1 MEMVMNAEQTAPEL
15 TTAEKKKAF
24 RKLVRS
30 LAKAKGVTPEEAK
43 RDLLETLPEG
53 MAAELADLEET
64 TMRGRRPKTAKQPTR
79 PERIER
85 LWAAIT
91 GLHQALLDDGF
102 GSYMKPAGA
111 IQTVATALEDPR
123 TGGRIAHV
131 EEPLGTYI
139 QRVGIADNYQQR
151 PPFDHVTDSI
161 YRRLIRDFIEGAIM
175 PEAKVAA
182 LGPNLGDRRVAEL
195 NQPGLE
201 FSVIDGLQRLYCYCI
216 AILLVWRRDALVRDG
231 IIPKEAWEYFREQ
244 VEALGDSKTA
254 TAALL
259 ERTVRY
265 EIFYRIGLDGLLH
278 YMVTFNTGQR
288 RMSLP
293 MQLEI
298 MQKPLIDELEQ
309 KAHIKVWHERNK
321 LPGMARPKEQFAAME
336 LVLATKAFIT
346 NNAQVAASEE
356 AETFLEDPAFLEN
369 VGDIGDVVDTL
380 TRVTT
385 EIHPLI
391 MRIYA
396 DDPSRRFILSGGGT
410 FFISFMAAC
419 GYTRNRNNQKMLD
432 GALDKLVAK
441 LKKPSDDPLNLE
453 EYQAALASI
462 TSSRGKAIRRL
473 VYDTFL
479 RFFNGVTSGLE
490 WRDTAS
496 QITGLTDN

>member
-1 MEMVMNAEQTAPEL
+1 MNAEQTGPEL
-15 TTAEKKKAF
+15 SKAEKKKAF

-30 LAKAKGVTPEEAK
+30 LAKAKDVSPEEAK
-43 RDLLETLPEG
+43 RVLLETLPAA
-53 MAAELADLEET
+53 MAAELAELEEEN
-64 TMRGRRPKTAKQPTR
+64 TMRGRRPKASKQPTR
-79 PERIER
+79 PERVER
-85 LWAAIT
+85 LRTAIM
-91 GLHQALLDDGF
+91 GLHQGLLDDGF
-102 GSYMKPAGA
+102 GSYLKPAGA
-111 IQTVATALEDPR
+111 IQTVAQALEDPR

-131 EEPLGTYI
+131 EESLGTYI

-195 NQPGLE
+195 SQPGLE

-216 AILLVWRRDALVRDG
+216 AILLVWRRDTLVRDG

-244 VEALGDSKTA
+244 VEAVGDSKTA

-346 NNAQVAASEE
+346 NNSQVAASEE

-369 VGDIGDVVDTL
+369 VGDISDVVETL

-385 EIHPLI
+385 ELHPLI
-391 MRIYA
+391 MQIYA

-419 GYTRNRNNQKMLD
+419 GYTRNRNNQKMLE

-441 LKKPSDDPLNLE
+441 LKKPTDDPLNLE

-479 RFFNGVTSGLE
+479 RFFNGVTSELE

-496 QITGLTDN
+496 QITGLADN

>member
-1 MEMVMNAEQTAPEL
+1 MNAEQTGPEL
-15 TTAEKKKAF
+15 TKAEQKKAF

-30 LAKAKGVTPEEAK
+30 LAKAKGVSPEQAK
-43 RDLLETLPEG
+43 RDLLETLPVE
-53 MAAELADLEET
+53 MAAQFAEIEEDT
-64 TMRGRRPKTAKQPTR
+64 TMRGRRPKTTKQPTR

-85 LWAAIT
+85 LRAAIT
-91 GLHQALLDDGF
+91 GLHQGLLDDGF

-182 LGPNLGDRRVAEL
+182 LGPITSDRRVEEL
-195 NQPGLE
+195 SQPGLE

-216 AILLVWRRDALVRDG
+216 AILLVWRREALVRDG
-231 IIPKEAWEYFREQ
+231 IIPKDAWEYFREQ
-244 VEALGDSKTA
+244 VEALGDAKTA

-309 KAHIKVWHERNK
+309 KARIKVWHERNK
-321 LPGMARPKEQFAAME
+321 LPGMARPKDQFAAME

-369 VGDIGDVVDTL
+369 VGDISDVVDTL

-391 MRIYA
+391 MQLYA

-419 GYTRNRNNQKMLD
+419 GYTRNRGNQKMLD

-441 LKKPSDDPLNLE
+441 LKKPASDDPLNLE

-462 TSSRGKAIRRL
+462 TSSRGKSIRRL

-479 RFFNGVTSGLE
+479 RFFNGVTSELE

-496 QITGLTDN
+496 QITGFAEN

>member
-1 MEMVMNAEQTAPEL
+1 MSTEQTAPEF
-15 TTAEKKKAF
+15 TRAEKKKAF

-30 LAKAKGVTPEEAK
+30 LAKAKGVSVDEAT
-43 RDLLETLPEG
+43 RTLMETLPAA
-53 MAAELADLEET
+53 MAAELVDLEEGNA
-64 TMRGRRPKTAKQPTR
+64 MRGRRPKATKQPTR

-85 LWAAIT
+85 LRAAIT
-91 GLHQALLDDGF
+91 GLHQGLFDDGF
-102 GSYMKPAGA
+102 GSCMKPAGA
-111 IQTVATALEDPR
+111 IQMVAPALEDPR

-182 LGPNLGDRRVAEL
+182 LGPIANNRRVEEL
-195 NQPGLE
+195 SQPGLE

-216 AILLVWRRDALVRDG
+216 AILLVWRREALVRDG
-231 IIPKEAWEYFREQ
+231 IIPKDAWEYFREQ
-244 VEALGDSKTA
+244 VEAAGDSKTA
-254 TAALL
+254 TAAILA
-259 ERTVRY
+259 RTVRY

-369 VGDIGDVVDTL
+369 VGDISDVVDTL

-385 EIHPLI
+385 EIHPLV
-391 MRIYA
+391 MQVYA

-432 GALDKLVAK
+432 GALDKLVAT
-441 LKKPSDDPLNLE
+441 LKQPTDDPLNLE

-462 TSSRGKAIRRL
+462 TSSRGKTTRRL

-479 RFFNGVTSGLE
+479 RFFNGVTSELE

-496 QITGLTDN
+496 QITGFTD